1 MREWILAMLVLSA
14 FLLLRDM
21 AKIFSGTRQTL
32 QVETIYDNHPQKK
45 KMRQYAESFEK
56 LSDSF
61 YRLADTSDLHQIAM
75 AEQMEELSHV
85 MRNMADEF
93 YSITPLEPSVY
104 QRLIRNFRKNRMI
117 LGQAWKIGY
126 PNGSEQYVLNLKTK
140 GHCCI
145 PVKEAAQILNSMTG
159 KRFVAVPESRS
170 ILHEKECVVRF
181 MEDVNFRVI
190 YGVAKVSKDS
200 STISGDNYGCMSERE
215 GEFVLC
221 LADGMG
227 SGSLANTESE
237 KVVDLL
243 EQFLDSGFSKETAAR
258 MINSAM
264 VLQKNGDMYST
275 VDVCTVNLYTGV
287 CEFLKAGAST
297 TFIKRED
304 WIETISST
312 SLAVGLLQ
320 ETDYEVLAKKL
331 YPGDFLVMVTDG
343 VLDAL
348 PFDHE
353 EEIMKEI
360 IMTTQKRNPREMAK
374 TIMERV
380 LNYNENRAK
389 DDMTVLVAGMWNK

>member
-1 MREWILAMLVLSA
+1 MREWILAMLVISA
-14 FLLLRDM
+14 FLLIRDM
-21 AKIFSGTRQTL
+21 AKIFSSGRQTV

-45 KMRQYAESFEK
+45 KMKQYAESFEK

-61 YRLADTSDLHQIAM
+61 YKMSEASDLHQIAM
-75 AEQMEELSHV
+75 AEQMEELSHI
-85 MRNMADEF
+85 MRNMAEEF
-93 YSITPLEPSVY
+93 YSITPLEDSVY
-104 QRLIRNFRKNRMI
+104 DKLFRMFRKNRMV
-117 LGQAWKIGY
+117 LQQAWKIVY
-126 PNGSEQYVLNLKTK
+126 PNGSEQYALNLKTK
-140 GHCCI
+140 GRYCI
-145 PVKEAAQILNSMTG
+145 PVKEAAYLLNSITG
-159 KRFVAVPESRS
+159 KSFVPVPESRS

-181 MEDVNFRVI
+181 MEDVNFRMM

-200 STISGDNYGCMSERE
+200 STISGDNYGCMAERE

-227 SGSLANTESE
+227 SGALANNESE
-237 KVVDLL
+237 KVVDLF

-264 VLQKNGDMYST
+264 LLQKNGDMYST

-304 WIETISST
+304 WIETITST

-320 ETDYEVLAKKL
+320 ETDYEVLSKKL
-331 YPGDFLVMVTDG
+331 YPGDFLIMVTDG

-348 PFDHE
+348 PIGQE
-353 EEIMKEI
+353 EELMKEI
-360 IMTTQKRNPREMAK
+360 IMTTRKRNPREIARA
-374 TIMERV
+374 ILERV
-380 LNYNENRAK
+380 LYLNENRAQ

>member
-1 MREWILAMLVLSA
+1 MREWILAMLVISA
-14 FLLLRDM
+14 FLLIRDM
-21 AKIFSGTRQTL
+21 AKIFSSGRQTV

-61 YRLADTSDLHQIAM
+61 YKMSEASDLHQIAM
-75 AEQMEELSHV
+75 AEQMEELSHI
-85 MRNMADEF
+85 MRNMAEEF
-93 YSITPLEPSVY
+93 YSITPLEDSVY
-104 QRLIRNFRKNRMI
+104 DKLFRMFRKNRMV
-117 LGQAWKIGY
+117 LLQAWKIVY
-126 PNGSEQYVLNLKTK
+126 PNGSEQYALNLKTK
-140 GHCCI
+140 GHYCI
-145 PVKEAAQILNSMTG
+145 PVKEAAYLLNKITG
-159 KRFVAVPESRS
+159 KNFVQVPESRS

-181 MEDVNFRVI
+181 MEDVNFRVM

-200 STISGDNYGCMSERE
+200 STISGDNYGCMAERE

-227 SGSLANTESE
+227 SGTLANNESE
-237 KVVDLL
+237 KVVDLF

-264 VLQKNGDMYST
+264 LLQKNGDMYST

-304 WIETISST
+304 WIETITST

-320 ETDYEVLAKKL
+320 ETDYEVLSKKL
-331 YPGDFLVMVTDG
+331 YPGDFLIMVTDG

-348 PFDHE
+348 PIGQE
-353 EEIMKEI
+353 EELMKEI
-360 IMTTQKRNPREMAK
+360 IMTTRKRNPREMARA
-374 TIMERV
+374 ILERV
-380 LNYNENRAK
+380 LYLNENRAQ